1 MIFGLFGG
9 DKKRAAEMIAT
20 ARAGDTEK
28 VNQLLA
34 KGADI
39 NAPEPESGDT
49 PLLAAIDKGPWA
61 TAEYLLTQRPDLTH
75 EDNNGNSPLYLTVSR
90 GDSAVGMV
98 KRLLDAGAPVDL
110 WPTTGENAGVT
121 SLHVCCATGANACLE
136 AVGWSTT

>member
-1 MIFGLFGG
+1 
-9 DKKRAAEMIAT
+9 MIAT